1 MFEKNTFFVYYRI
14 VKKKEFNLEDYIESK
29 TINFRQK
36 VRDKA
41 FKKAENSL
49 IRHGRLQSELSHDE
63 WESLVFEEEREIWSQ
78 YKKGSIGAIIA
89 LAFWVP

>member
-1 MFEKNTFFVYYRI
+1 
-14 VKKKEFNLEDYIESK
+14 VKIKKFNLEEYIESK

-49 IRHGRLQSELSHDE
+49 IRHGRLQSDLSHDE
-63 WESLVFEEEREIWSQ
+63 WESLVFEEEREIWNQ

-89 LAFWVP
+89 LALWAP

>member
-1 MFEKNTFFVYYRI
+1 MKI
-14 VKKKEFNLEDYIESK
+14 KKFNLEEYIESK

-49 IRHGRLQSELSHDE
+49 IRHGRLQSDLSHDE
-63 WESLVFEEEREIWSQ
+63 WESLVFEEEREIWNQ

-89 LAFWVP
+89 LALWAP